1 MLSIHSQSNRKLY
14 MADMINSQQFLIC
27 EFFLNINLQA
37 YSISSKFYFIFNILV
52 VLRTNQTY
60 LAQMTIWLLL
70 TGFTWAILVTQFTKL
85 EKTDQHD
92 LRM

>member
-1 MLSIHSQSNRKLY
+1 MMLSIHGQSNRKLY

-52 VLRTNQTY
+52 V
-60 LAQMTIWLLL
+60 
-70 TGFTWAILVTQFTKL
+70 
-85 EKTDQHD
+85 
-92 LRM
+92 